1 MGFNLRVLLHV
12 AGIQLTVTAL
22 AWCFTSDTNYYATMF
37 TLSLLLLIQLAA
49 LIRYISHTNRELT
62 RFLAAVQ
69 HGDFSQS
76 FRGAC
81 SNDSFRELG
90 SAFDAVL
97 ERLRRERGD
106 KETQASYLQAFVQQL
121 PIAVFSLHEDGHITL
136 SNLACLRLLGVKE
149 LNHLRQLTDIDPLLS
164 DAVSTLEPGQ
174 ELHLKVQRLSTAL
187 DLRLSCTLLRSK
199 GQLHKLTS
207 LLDIRSALES
217 RELEAWHNLIRVMT
231 HEIMNSITPLTSLA
245 STAHGYIVEAREQLQ
260 QPAAST
266 GSTLN
271 LLEDAASATA
281 TIGKRGAG
289 LMRFVES
296 YRTLTRIPPPR
307 PIQFAVA
314 NLLKSV
320 QELLQQQAQQQGVQL
335 SYRCVP
341 ENLSLFADMDLL
353 EQALLNLVKNALD
366 AAGTTPGASI
376 VLRGYI
382 GDTGAVAIDVSDN
395 GSGIPPDILNSI
407 FIPFFTTKRGGS
419 GIGLSLVKQIVQ
431 MNGGRIEAT
440 STPAAGATFT
450 MTFR

>member
-1 MGFNLRVLLHV
+1 MGFNLRVLLHIF
-12 AGIQLTVTAL
+12 GIQLTVTAL
-22 AWCFTSDTNYYATMF
+22 AWCLTNDTSYYATMF
-37 TLSLLLLIQLAA
+37 TLSLLLLIQLASMV
-49 LIRYISHTNRELT
+49 RYVSHTNRELT
-62 RFLAAVQ
+62 RFLSAVQ

-76 FRGAC
+76 FRG
-81 SNDSFRELG
+81 SYSHSSFRELG
-90 SAFDAVL
+90 AAFDAVL

-121 PIAVFSLHEDGHITL
+121 PIAVFCLHEDGHITL
-136 SNLACLRLLGVKE
+136 GNLACLRLLGLKE
-149 LNHLRQLTDIDPLLS
+149 LNHVRQLTEIDPALS
-164 DAVSTLEPGQ
+164 AAVSALEPGQ
-174 ELHLKVQRLSTAL
+174 EQHIKVQRLSTAL

-199 GQLHKLTS
+199 GQLHKLIS

-245 STAHGYIVEAREQLQ
+245 STAHGYISEACEQLQ
-260 QPAAST
+260 QPGT
-266 GSTLN
+266 GTTTTLN

-307 PIQFAVA
+307 PIQFVVM

-320 QELLQQQAQQQGVQL
+320 HELLQQQAQQQQVQL
-335 SYRCVP
+335 SFHCDP
-341 ENLSLFADMDLL
+341 PNLTLFADMDLL

-366 AAGTTPGASI
+366 AVSSAPQPAIAMTGSLDSSGATI
-376 VLRGYI
+376 
-382 GDTGAVAIDVSDN
+382 IDVRDN
-395 GSGIPPDILNSI
+395 GSGIPPDILQSI

-431 MNGGRIEAT
+431 LNGGRIEVNSAQGVGT
-440 STPAAGATFT
+440 VFT
-450 MTFR
+450 LTFR

>member
-1 MGFNLRVLLHV
+1 MGFNLRVLLHIF
-12 AGIQLTVTAL
+12 GIQLTVTAL
-22 AWCFTSDTNYYATMF
+22 AWCLTSDTSYYATMF
-37 TLSLLLLIQLAA
+37 TLSLLLLMQLAA
-49 LIRYISHTNRELT
+49 LVRYISHTNRELT

-76 FRGAC
+76 FRG
-81 SNDSFRELG
+81 SYSHSSFRELG
-90 SAFDAVL
+90 TAFDAVL

-121 PIAVFSLHEDGHITL
+121 PIPVFCLHEDEHITL
-136 SNLACLRLLGVKE
+136 GNLACLRLLGLKE
-149 LNHLRQLTDIDPLLS
+149 LNHLRQLTDIDTSLS
-164 DAVSTLEPGQ
+164 GAVCSLEPGHEQ
-174 ELHLKVQRLSTAL
+174 HIKVQRLSTAL

-199 GQLHKLTS
+199 GQLHKLIS

-245 STAHGYIVEAREQLQ
+245 STAHGYITEAREQLQ
-260 QPAAST
+260 QPDNSALA
-266 GSTLN
+266 TLN

-281 TIGKRGAG
+281 TIGKRGSG

-320 QELLQQQAQQQGVQL
+320 QELLQQQAQQQNVQL
-335 SYRCVP
+335 QFCCDP
-341 ENLSLFADMDLL
+341 ENMTLFADIDLL
-353 EQALLNLVKNALD
+353 EQALLNLVKNAFDAVATAESPLIRMTGKLD
-366 AAGTTPGASI
+366 SAGT
-376 VLRGYI
+376 
-382 GDTGAVAIDVSDN
+382 AVIEVSDN
-395 GSGIPPDILNSI
+395 GSGIPPDILESI

-431 MNGGRIEAT
+431 LNGGRIEVASVPGT
-440 STPAAGATFT
+440 GTTFT
-450 MTFR
+450 LTFR

>member
-12 AGIQLTVTAL
+12 VGLQLTVTAL
-22 AWCFTSDTNYYATMF
+22 AWCMTNDTNYYATMF

-76 FRGAC
+76 FRGTY
-81 SNDSFRELG
+81 SNSSFRDLG
-90 SAFDAVL
+90 AAFDGVL

-106 KETQASYLQAFVQQL
+106 KEAQASYLQAFVQQL
-121 PIAVFSLHEDGHITL
+121 PIAVFCLHEDDHITL
-136 SNLACLRLLGVKE
+136 GNLACLRLLGLKE
-149 LNHLRQLTDIDPLLS
+149 LNHLRQLSDIDMTLS
-164 DAVSTLEPGQ
+164 TAVNTLEPGQ
-174 ELHLKVQRLSTAL
+174 EQHVKLQRLSTAL

-199 GQLHKLTS
+199 GQLQKLIS
-207 LLDIRSALES
+207 LLDIRSALEN
-217 RELEAWHNLIRVMT
+217 REMEAWHNLIRVMT

-245 STAHGYIVEAREQLQ
+245 STAHGYITEACEQLQ
-260 QPAAST
+260 QPDTSKTA
-266 GSTLN
+266 TLN
-271 LLEDAASATA
+271 LLEDAASATT
-281 TIGKRGAG
+281 TIGKRGSG

-296 YRTLTRIPPPR
+296 YRTLTRIPSPK
-307 PIQFAVA
+307 PIQFAVL

-320 QELLQQQAQQQGVQL
+320 QELLQQQAQQQNVRL
-335 SYRCVP
+335 SHHCEP
-341 ENLSLFADMDLL
+341 DNLSLFADMDLL

-366 AAGTTPGASI
+366 AATDSDASI
-376 VLRGYI
+376 KMTARA
-382 GDTGAVAIDVSDN
+382 GDTGLVTIEVSDN
-395 GSGIPPDILNSI
+395 GSGIPADILSSI

-431 MNGGRIEAT
+431 LNGGRIEVT
-440 STPAAGATFT
+440 STQGVGTTFT